1 MNNNEYTREYCGY
14 FFTYS
19 DNTISM
25 FKTNTCTIP
34 IWRTLTSGIKSEK
47 DFEVEIMWM
56 LNRYDSSNYG
66 TSL

>member
-1 MNNNEYTREYCGY
+1 MNNTEYTRQYCGY

-19 DNTISM
+19 DSTISM
-25 FKTNTCTIP
+25 FKTVTCTVP
-34 IWRTLTSGIKSEK
+34 VWRLSVPGIKSEK